1 MLHNIETDCLITYS
15 GCYVLYENFSSFK
28 LSNFTLNSQNV
39 QRLKAEI
46 YSKDNRMISYE
57 TEVCR
62 LHQNNNSTRKQG
74 IS

>member
-1 MLHNIETDCLITYS
+1 MFIFQPI
-15 GCYVLYENFSSFK
+15 K
-28 LSNFTLNSQNV
+28 FTLNSQNV
-39 QRLKAEI
+39 QHLKAEI